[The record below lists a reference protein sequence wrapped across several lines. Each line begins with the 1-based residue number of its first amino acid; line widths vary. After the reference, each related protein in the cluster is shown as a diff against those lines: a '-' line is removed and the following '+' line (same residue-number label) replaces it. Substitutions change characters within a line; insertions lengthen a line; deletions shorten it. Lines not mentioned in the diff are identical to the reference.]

1 MIDSKH
7 AVIHEG
13 DIIKSIVYDDVRFKI
28 ASINNAA
35 GSVICLRV
43 NKDGDI
49 YKGAIE
55 RTIHDDALRSWWEV
69 EL

>member
-1 MIDSKH
+1 MRDSKH
-7 AVIHEG
+7 AMIHEG
-13 DIIKSIVYDDVRFKI
+13 DIIRSIVQDDVRFKVVRI
-28 ASINNAA
+28 DDAA

>member
-7 AVIHEG
+7 AIIHEG
-13 DIIKSIVYDDVRFKI
+13 DIIRSIVYDDVRFKI
-28 ASINNAA
+28 TGVNDAI
-35 GSVICLRV
+35 GCVFGLRV

-55 RTIHDDALRSWWEV
+55 RTILDDALETWWEV